1 MLITIGAILGIVGWV
16 QIKHLGH
23 VRRILMG
30 HMVIG
35 LILFGFVLIQVSA
48 ALARPTHKSNLRCSC
63 LLQSQDPATAITLF
77 STARQL

>member
-16 QIKHLGH
+16 QIKNLGH
-23 VRRILMG
+23 VRRILMA

-48 ALARPTHKSNLRCSC
+48 ALARPSHKSNLRCSRH
-63 LLQSQDPATAITLF
+63 SRNAKLF
-77 STARQL
+77 VSINHSLA